1 MSDVSL
7 SVSEAAFETIYNRIA
22 PTPSL
27 PFSETVSFAGLA
39 FGVDGAL
46 HVAGAGGIDF
56 EDGDRFWL
64 DELKIGWDQ
73 LVIRLGFDLPSV
85 TVGGFCI
92 LRLDDVLPWESN
104 DCVWEF
110 PGGELFGAKMD
121 IGPLTINLNAIIPYV
136 VTEVSGRFSIGLVA
150 EGDKLKLKV
159 YKQSVDVDPI
169 SIQDTFGKLPAIV
182 QAALAAAVGNFLATH
197 PPAFLVDMALGILG
211 FPTLT
216 ELLLDILDIGDD
228 IQEWLTRR
236 LNVDIGIQN
245 VLAGLI
251 GDAVLKKTMFDI
263 PDPYGLMPSIDIDVA
278 DFGGFAD
285 PQPAGPTTKL
295 DAPRANI
302 VDPSAR
308 FDADMLHIRFDL
320 GL

>member
-7 SVSEAAFETIYNRIA
+7 SVSEAAFETIYNRIV

-27 PFSETVSFAGLA
+27 PFSKTVSFAGLA

-46 HVAGAGGIDF
+46 HVAGAGDIDF
-56 EDGDRFWL
+56 EDGDSFWL

-73 LVIRLGFDLPSV
+73 LVLRLGFDIPAV
-85 TVGGFCI
+85 TVGRFCI
-92 LRLDDVLPWESN
+92 LRVQLPWESGD
-104 DCVWEF
+104 DCKWEF
-110 PGGELFGAKMD
+110 PGGQLFGADMD

-136 VTEVSGRFSIGLVA
+136 VTEVSGRFSIGLVS
-150 EGDKLKLKV
+150 EGDTLKLKV

-169 SIQDTFGKLPAIV
+169 SIQDTFGKLPALL
-182 QAALAAAVGNFLATH
+182 QAALAAAAASFVAAH
-197 PPAFLVDMALGILG
+197 PPMFLVDAALGILG
-211 FPTLT
+211 FPTVT
-216 ELLLDILDIGDD
+216 ELLLDVLDIGDD
-228 IQEWLTRR
+228 VQEWLTRR

-245 VLAGLI
+245 ILAGLI
-251 GDAVLKKTMFDI
+251 AKAILEKTMFDI
-263 PDPYGLMPSIDIDVA
+263 PDPYGLLPSIDIDVA

-285 PQPAGPTTKL
+285 PQPAVPQTTL

-302 VDPSAR
+302 VDPDAR
-308 FDADMLHIRFDL
+308 FDADTLHIRFDL